1 MRRIRRG
8 RLLPEAVGVAVFLA
22 ALTAAFVITTP
33 ASASAVLQVTPATG
47 LTAGQVVSVNGSG
60 FDTSSE
66 GGILECNNDASQPTV
81 SVLGNDIPVSC
92 TSPLSNLTST
102 DSSGNLS
109 ASFTVKTGVVGPPGT
124 GTDSSGGS
132 AATDAASYPC
142 PPTQAQMNA
151 GVSCVI
157 SFGDLGGTKAS
168 MPITFETQTS
178 PTSTTTTT
186 AAPATTAT
194 TVPLPGFLT
203 VVAGQATMIQ
213 GAGFTPGE
221 SVTIDIYSTPIK
233 LGVFVANGQGIASGF
248 VTIPLN
254 TVVGYHTL
262 TMTGGTSG
270 HVDNIPAWIIMGN
283 VVTASSA
290 TAAPAPATS
299 STAAPSSGTPSTSA
313 ASLAYTGAGHG
324 VWLTLLGG
332 IILLDLGYLLMTTF
346 RRPRAFARGFAR
358 SIRQTFR
365 SD

>member
-8 RLLPEAVGVAVFLA
+8 RLLPEAVGVAVLLA
-22 ALTAAFVITTP
+22 ALAAAFVITTP

-66 GGILECNNDASQPTV
+66 GGILECNNDASQPTM

-102 DSSGNLS
+102 NSSGNLS

-132 AATDAASYPC
+132 ATTDAASYPC

-157 SFGDLGGTKAS
+157 SFGDLGGAKAS
-168 MPITFETQTS
+168 LPITFENQAS

-186 AAPATTAT
+186 AAAATTAT

-213 GAGFTPGE
+213 GAGFSPGE
-221 SVTIDIYSTPIK
+221 AVTVDIYSTPIK
-233 LGVFVANGQGIASGF
+233 LGSFLASGQGIASGF

-262 TMTGGTSG
+262 TMTGSTSG
-270 HVDNIPAWIIMGN
+270 HVDSIPAWIIMGT
-283 VVTASSA
+283 VVTSSSS
-290 TAAPAPATS
+290 PATS
-299 STAAPSSGTPSTSA
+299 VQAVASTAAPSAGTPNMNA

-324 VWLTLLGG
+324 VWLTLVGAV
-332 IILLDLGYLLMTTF
+332 ILLDLGYLLMTTF
-346 RRPRAFARGFAR
+346 RRPRAFARALAR
-358 SIRQTFR
+358 SIRRPFP
-365 SD
+365 SG